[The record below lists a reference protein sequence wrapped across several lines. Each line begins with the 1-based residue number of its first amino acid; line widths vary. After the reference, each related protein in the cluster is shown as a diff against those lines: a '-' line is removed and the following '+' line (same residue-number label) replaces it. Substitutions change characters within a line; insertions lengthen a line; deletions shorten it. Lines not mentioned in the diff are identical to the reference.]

1 MAFFRQSWAILK
13 KDLILELRTKEMLT
27 SMFLFIVLAMIVF
40 NYAFGSNVQDFTL
53 LAAGMLWVA
62 FVFTSLLGLN
72 RSFVHEKDE
81 ECLDG
86 LLLCPVDRPVIF
98 IAKAAGNF
106 VFLSIVEVMA
116 VPIFVIFFMKG
127 VFPNLGWLALTI
139 FLGNLGICGVGTML
153 ATISVNTKA
162 RDLML
167 PILFLPLAVPVLVA
181 ATSATNH
188 IFLSRESLVELYVW
202 LRFMAVYDIIFL
214 MVAYATYDFI
224 IGE

>member
-40 NYAFGSNVQDFTL
+40 NYAFGANVQDFTL

-139 FLGNLGICGVGTML
+139 FLGNLGICGVGTLL

-188 IFLSRESLVELYVW
+188 IFLSQESLVELYVW